1 FIFQKFSARQSS
13 RLKLLIGFADIN
25 NHPIL
30 SIFVHLAIPWLPVV
44 CLVLGNFMQRW
55 KSHWPGWRKDFLELE
70 KASSLALFA
79 KWQAVNYPIFSDEVE
94 LRAVDIY
101 HPLIERTA
109 RVSNDFAFQPPLKT
123 VLFSC
128 SNMAGKSTFL
138 RTLALNQILATA
150 GLPVFAQQMTTFYG
164 PVLSCIQISDSLRDG
179 FSYFMSEVMRLSDVL
194 KNAAKPDQPALVV
207 IDEIFR
213 GTNNR
218 ERHLGSQSVIQK
230 LTSTP
235 SLSVVSTHDLE
246 LTNLAEGNSKV
257 ANYHFREDYEGD

>member
-1 FIFQKFSARQSS
+1 MQK
-13 RLKLLIGFADIN
+13 
-25 NHPIL
+25 
-30 SIFVHLAIPWLPVV
+30 
-44 CLVLGNFMQRW
+44 W
-55 KSHWPGWRKDFLELE
+55 KALWPNWRRDFLQIE
-70 KASSLALFA
+70 KTSSLALFA
-79 KWQAVNYPIFSDEVE
+79 YWQGVTYPSFSSEVQFVAE
-94 LRAVDIY
+94 DLF
-101 HPLIERTA
+101 HPLIDRKA
-109 RVSNDFAFQPPLKT
+109 RVPNDVAFQPPLKM
-123 VLFSC
+123 VLLSG

-150 GLPVFAQQMTTFYG
+150 GLPVFATKLTTFHG

-179 FSYFMSEVMRLSDVL
+179 FSYFMSEVLRLSEVL
-194 KNAAKPDQPALVV
+194 KKAANEDQPALVV

-246 LTNLAEGNSKV
+246 LTHLAEGNSKV
-257 ANYHFREDYEGD
+257 ANFHFREDYEGDKMTFHYKLHPGPPLTTNALKIMAQHGLYD